1 MKAHG
6 VKIMTVSDAHQP
18 RDVGMHIAE
27 ISRQSADSGKDN
39 REMGLYF
46 ERHGQTDW
54 NVRGKLQGKSDI
66 ALNETGR
73 LQAVETREKLK
84 QVAMDAIYCSPLMRA
99 RETAEIINVLWELPI
114 QCDDRLMERSF
125 GDMEG
130 ALRKDVPFD
139 DLWAFSSA
147 SMFAGGEDNATCGT
161 GRELK
166 EILLHM
172 QDKKFD
178 CSTWRSQYSR
188 NSFSSRAMR
197 VWKI

>member
-1 MKAHG
+1 
-6 VKIMTVSDAHQP
+6 
-18 RDVGMHIAE
+18 
-27 ISRQSADSGKDN
+27 
-39 REMGLYF
+39 MGLYF
-46 ERHGQTDW
+46 VRHGQTDW

-139 DLWAFSSA
+139 DLWAF
-147 SMFAGGEDNATCGT
+147 
-161 GRELK
+161 LK
-166 EILLHM
+166 EILPYA
-172 QDKKFD
+172 QDKEILIVAHGGVSIPYQCFFEGYACVENLSDLIIANCEVRHYAAK
-178 CSTWRSQYSR
+178 QIQEL
-188 NSFSSRAMR
+188 
-197 VWKI
+197 VKG

>member
-1 MKAHG
+1 
-6 VKIMTVSDAHQP
+6 
-18 RDVGMHIAE
+18 
-27 ISRQSADSGKDN
+27 
-39 REMGLYF
+39 MGLYF
-46 ERHGQTDW
+46 VRHGQTDW

-147 SMFAGGEDNATCGT
+147 STAF
-161 GRELK
+161 
-166 EILLHM
+166 
-172 QDKKFD
+172 
-178 CSTWRSQYSR
+178 CSAMNSLQLFSNSLRSSASCNRGQS
-188 NSFSSRAMR
+188 
-197 VWKI
+197 

>member
-1 MKAHG
+1 
-6 VKIMTVSDAHQP
+6 
-18 RDVGMHIAE
+18 
-27 ISRQSADSGKDN
+27 
-39 REMGLYF
+39 MGLYF
-46 ERHGQTDW
+46 VRHGQTDW

-147 SMFAGGEDNATCGT
+147 SMFAGGYACVENLSVLIIANCEV
-161 GRELK
+161 RHYAAKQIQELVK
-166 EILLHM
+166 G
-172 QDKKFD
+172 
-178 CSTWRSQYSR
+178 
-188 NSFSSRAMR
+188 
-197 VWKI
+197 

>member
-1 MKAHG
+1 
-6 VKIMTVSDAHQP
+6 
-18 RDVGMHIAE
+18 
-27 ISRQSADSGKDN
+27 
-39 REMGLYF
+39 MGLYF
-46 ERHGQTDW
+46 VRHGQTDW

-147 SMFAGGEDNATCGT
+147 SMFAGGEDTAHFYE
-161 GRELK
+161 RVESFLK
-166 EILLHM
+166 EILPYAQM
-172 QDKKFD
+172 AESVFPI
-178 CSTWRSQYSR
+178 SA
-188 NSFSSRAMR
+188 SSRAMR

>member
-1 MKAHG
+1 
-6 VKIMTVSDAHQP
+6 
-18 RDVGMHIAE
+18 
-27 ISRQSADSGKDN
+27 
-39 REMGLYF
+39 MGLYF
-46 ERHGQTDW
+46 VRHGQTDW

-147 SMFAGGEDNATCGT
+147 SMFAGGEDTAHFYE
-161 GRELK
+161 RVESFLK
-166 EILLHM
+166 EILPYA
-172 QDKKFD
+172 QDKEILIAAHGGVSIPYQCFFEGYACVENLSDLIIANCEVRHYAAK
-178 CSTWRSQYSR
+178 QIQEL
-188 NSFSSRAMR
+188 
-197 VWKI
+197 VKG